1 MPVKRTL
8 AWSAL
13 LLFGGLL
20 LLGCQTETASPRDE
34 HVAATVGS
42 AQVPTPGVLPNGLDT
57 LNLSPDLKL
66 AEQQIFLL
74 ANTPRGLWDLITVR
88 TGEPPATA
96 DALLGALCTWPVMPD
111 TKPWNLALPG
121 QSLVAP
127 GVALEAT
134 PTGEI
139 QRWLSQGAAEFGVNT
154 YDFPA
159 GDYLQKH
166 RQDLEAQAAADPNS
180 WVIYRAAD
188 LLRPVALY
196 AMRYGEYPETVDASF
211 EQLQIGVDF
220 RKVQEVLAL
229 HPAAAYWR
237 SADGTQV
244 ALVLEGGAA
253 QPWLVQHR
261 IRQPQPSG
269 AIAWTNGM
277 KKVEKFKA
285 GATLWLP
292 LADLKAQSLQLPED
306 LLGIGSVPEA
316 ATDASNGQTMQ
327 PR

>member
-1 MPVKRTL
+1 MSVKRTH
-8 AWSAL
+8 AWGSL
-13 LLFGGLL
+13 LLCGGLL
-20 LLGCQTETASPRDE
+20 LLGCQTETASSRDE

-42 AQVPTPGVLPNGLDT
+42 AQTTSPKVLPNGLDP
-57 LNLSPDLKL
+57 LNLPPDLKL

-74 ANTPRGLWDLITVR
+74 ANTPRGLWDLTTIK
-88 TGEPPATA
+88 TGEPPATP
-96 DALLGALCTWPVMPD
+96 DALLEPLCTWPVTPEA
-111 TKPWNLALPG
+111 KPWHLALPG
-121 QSLVAP
+121 QPLVAP
-127 GVALEAT
+127 GVALEGA
-134 PTGEI
+134 PAAGL
-139 QRWLSQGAAEFGVNT
+139 QRWLSQGATEFGVNT

-159 GDYLQKH
+159 GEYLQKH
-166 RQDLEAQAAADPNS
+166 RQDLQAQAAADPHS

-196 AMRYGEYPETVDASF
+196 AMRHGEYPESVSAAY

-229 HPAAAYWR
+229 HPTAAYWR

-244 ALVLEGGAA
+244 GLVLEGGAA

-261 IRQPQPSG
+261 IRRPQPSG

-285 GATLWLP
+285 GGNLWLP

-306 LLGIGSVPEA
+306 LLGIDSVPEA
-316 ATDASNGQTMQ
+316 ATDASNGQATQ
-327 PR
+327 SR